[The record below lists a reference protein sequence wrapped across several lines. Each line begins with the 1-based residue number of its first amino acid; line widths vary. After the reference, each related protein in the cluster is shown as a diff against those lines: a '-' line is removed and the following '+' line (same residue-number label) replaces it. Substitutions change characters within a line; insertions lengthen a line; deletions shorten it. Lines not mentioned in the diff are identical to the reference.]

1 MRSSSTRSYV
11 MVMGMATFA
20 TFFGAGNLIF
30 PAYLGLHSGSS
41 WFTGFLFYILVD
53 AGLAGFCI
61 VACALKKG
69 GFKEIMDN
77 LDPMVSKLILALNA
91 LILGPLIVAPRTA
104 ATTFSLSFKTLFPE
118 LSSWI
123 VTFVFFSAVLFL
135 CINPSKV
142 VETIGRFLAPVLLA
156 GLTLLIIRGIMTLRC
171 PIELEVPASQASKDG
186 LLAGYQTM
194 DMLGAA
200 LFYTMLTFSAEE
212 HRIEPRRR
220 IRCFAMSA
228 LIAVAGLFTVYMGLC
243 YLGAV
248 TSSVFSP
255 ELDQA
260 ELLVAITELV
270 LGKAGKIMLAVIV
283 LLACLTTAVGVLSS
297 CARTFEQLFSLK
309 DSYGRIIVASV
320 FFSFVISN
328 IGLSNI
334 IRFAGPLLEI
344 IYPVIMICIMLS
356 VFGKARPSSYKLGAA
371 LTFAAVS
378 WSVIDGS
385 LRADLGSSLLPL
397 SDMGLGW
404 MLPAFAG
411 IIAGGLF
418 GRKASEI

>member
-1 MRSSSTRSYV
+1 

-30 PAYLGLHSGSS
+30 PAYLGLHSGRS
-41 WFTGFLFYILVD
+41 WFTGFLLYILVD

-61 VACALKKG
+61 VACALKSG

-77 LDPMVSKLILALNA
+77 LGSRVSKFIVAVNA
-91 LILGPLIVAPRTA
+91 LILGPLVVAPRTA
-104 ATTFSLSFKTLFPE
+104 ATTFSLSFEPLFPG

-123 VTFVFFSAVLFL
+123 VTFAFFSAVLFL

-142 VETIGRFLAPVLLA
+142 VEAIGRFLAPILLV
-156 GLTLLIIRGIMTLRC
+156 GLTLLIIKGLTTLHY
-171 PIELEVPASQASKDG
+171 PIELDVPVSKASKDG

-212 HRIEPRRR
+212 HKIEPKHR
-220 IRCFAMSA
+220 IRCFTMAAM
-228 LIAVAGLFTVYMGLC
+228 IAVTGLFAVYMGLC

-248 TSSVFSP
+248 TSSFFSP

-260 ELLVAITELV
+260 ELLVAITELI

-283 LLACLTTAVGVLSS
+283 LLACLTTAVGVISS
-297 CARTFEQLFSLK
+297 YAGTFEKLFCLK
-309 DSYGRIIVASV
+309 DSYRKIIIVSII
-320 FFSFVISN
+320 FSFVISN

-334 IRFAGPLLEI
+334 IRFAGPLLEL
-344 IYPVIMICIMLS
+344 IYPVIMICILLS
-356 VFGKARPSSYKLGAA
+356 VFRKAKPLSYRLGAVLA
-371 LTFAAVS
+371 FAAVS
-378 WSVIDGS
+378 WSVIDGF
-385 LRADLGSSLLPL
+385 LQADLGSSLLPL

-404 MLPAFAG
+404 MLPALIG

-418 GRKASEI
+418 GRNTNEI